1 MAGETVN
8 TATTLPLDAFDKLQL
23 DAGVLL
29 TEFTPAATPSIDRT
43 KILGATTGGIHASC
57 VPEFEDFAE
66 DVDNA
71 PNNLKE
77 FKRITGYNC
86 EITATLLNISAAGA
100 KRILGAADID
110 GTNTNMVTPRMEL
123 DADTDFAD
131 LWWVGDMA
139 DGGYCAVK
147 VINALSTGGLSIQT
161 TKKGKGQFAVTFTGH
176 IALADPSIVPM
187 VVYVYP
193 AAS

>member
-1 MAGETVN
+1 MATTVN
-8 TATTLPLDAFDKLQL
+8 TATTLSLDAFDKLQL
-23 DAGVLL
+23 NAGVLL
-29 TEFTPAATPSIDRT
+29 SDFTPSATPSIDRE
-43 KILGATTGGIHASC
+43 KIIGATTGGIQIQC

-86 EITATLLNISAAGA
+86 EISTTLLNLSPASA
-100 KRILGAADID
+100 KLILGAADID
-110 GTNTNMVTPRMEL
+110 GTNTSMITPRMEL
-123 DADTDFAD
+123 DAEDDFAD

-139 DGGYCAVK
+139 DGGYIAVK

-161 TKKGKGQFAVTFTGH
+161 TKNGKGKMAVTFTGH
-176 IALADPSIVPM
+176 LALADPSVVPM

-193 AAS
+193 AST

>member
-1 MAGETVN
+1 MATTVN

-23 DAGVLL
+23 NAGVLL
-29 TEFTPAATPSIDRT
+29 SDFTPSATPSIDRE
-43 KILGATTGGIHASC
+43 KIIGATTGGIQIQC

-86 EITATLLNISAAGA
+86 EISTTLLNLSPSSA
-100 KRILGAADID
+100 KLILGAADID
-110 GTNTNMVTPRMEL
+110 GTNTSMVTPRMEL

-131 LWWVGDMA
+131 LWWIGDMA
-139 DGGYCAVK
+139 DGGYIAVK

-161 TKKGKGQFAVTFTGH
+161 TKNGKGQMAVTFTGH
-176 IALADPSIVPM
+176 LALADPSVVPM

-193 AAS
+193 GT